1 MKKDYEQD
9 SAFEHH
15 VKKIA
20 ALAFLKPTDVSEGFD
35 ELHESVPA
43 TIYPLLDYFE
53 DTYVGRRRGQRRA
66 YPMFSIGLWNMHQ
79 RTTDLS
85 MRTNNSAEAWHRR
98 LTSVVQCQHPT
109 LWSFIE
115 SLRSE
120 EHYIHCQLIKL
131 NAGERIEPNKK
142 YLNYSE
148 RLRHLITHP
157 HPTFVQQ
164 LEGLA
169 RNL

>member
-1 MKKDYEQD
+1 MKKNYEQD
-9 SAFEHH
+9 ADFAHH
-15 VKKIA
+15 VNKIA
-20 ALAFLKPTDVSEGFD
+20 SMAFLKPTEVSDGFD

-43 TIYPLLDYFE
+43 TIHPLLDYFE
-53 DTYVGRRRGQRRA
+53 DCYVGRRRGRRRVI
-66 YPMFSIGLWNMHQ
+66 PMFPISLWNMHQ

-115 SLRSE
+115 SLRKE
-120 EHYIHCQLIKL
+120 EHFIHCQLIKI
-131 NAGERIEPNKK
+131 NSGERIEPNKK
-142 YLNYSE
+142 YLNYSK
-148 RLRHLITHP
+148 RLRHLITNP
-157 HPTFVQQ
+157 HTTLIQQ